1 LKIEKI
7 YNEYKKLVYSLTLQY
22 VQNIEDA
29 EEITQDV
36 FLSVYQHID
45 GFREEVKISTWIYRI
60 TINKALD
67 LINKRKRKKRFAL
80 ITSLFNMNDIKLK
93 YEPINFNHLGVL
105 LENKES
111 LLEITVPNGWPE
123 PT

>member
-7 YNEYKKLVYSLTLQY
+7 YNEYKKLVYNLALQY
-22 VQNIEDA
+22 VQNIEDV

-45 GFREEVKISTWIYRI
+45 GFREEAKISTWIYRI

-67 LINKRKRKKRFAL
+67 LINKRKRKKRFVL

-93 YEPINFNHLGVL
+93 YELINFNHLGVL

-111 LLEITVPNGWPE
+111 YIRNYCS
-123 PT
+123 